1 MADLFNKLL
10 RVGEGKRLK
19 ELQRIVNATNALADE
34 AAALSDEGLRER
46 YGELRTLVQAEL
58 GEQPTKE
65 EIQSVLLDFEAETYA
80 LTREAGARAMSMR
93 HFDVQIIGGA
103 CLHRGWIARI

>member
-19 ELQRIVNATNALADE
+19 ELQRIVDATNALADE

-46 YGELRTLVQAEL
+46 YAELRTLVQAEL

-65 EIQSVLLDFEAETYA
+65 EVQSVLVDFEAETYA
-80 LTREAGARAMSMR
+80 LTREAGA
-93 HFDVQIIGGA
+93 
-103 CLHRGWIARI
+103 